1 MVAPQVAVR
10 RQALG
15 VHRWQRQRSRSTFPG
30 SPDDACVLK
39 HVAVTVPYRMQDQFL
54 KGDITLNMPQ
64 QQVEYRKKVPL
75 MNGAVLA
82 LNASARL
89 QGEGRPGCGAVARC
103 CDGRCQYSGGVCACA
118 LAWVRITVRCSVCT
132 PLPHCCCCP

>member
-1 MVAPQVAVR
+1 
-10 RQALG
+10 
-15 VHRWQRQRSRSTFPG
+15 
-30 SPDDACVLK
+30 
-39 HVAVTVPYRMQDQFL
+39 MQDQFL

-89 QGEGRPGCGAVARC
+89 QGERVCWLRGR
-103 CDGRCQYSGGVCACA
+103 
-118 LAWVRITVRCSVCT
+118 
-132 PLPHCCCCP
+132 

>member
-1 MVAPQVAVR
+1 
-10 RQALG
+10 
-15 VHRWQRQRSRSTFPG
+15 
-30 SPDDACVLK
+30 
-39 HVAVTVPYRMQDQFL
+39 MQDQFL

-89 QGEGRPGCGAVARC
+89 QGEGHPPWLWGSR
-103 CDGRCQYSGGVCACA
+103 A
-118 LAWVRITVRCSVCT
+118 L
-132 PLPHCCCCP
+132 LL